1 MPTPFAPPTCNLVG
15 PFALLIQCLL
25 AFLAFLA
32 LLLKRQREPRRSRR
46 PLRIWMF
53 DVGKQAFGAG
63 VVHGVNLGVSILGV
77 GGFEEGAGGGGGGG
91 GGGEDDG
98 DPCVWYFFN
107 VAVDTTI
114 GVPILYVILTA
125 LTSFTVY
132 LGIHGTISG
141 QYSPPSTTSTTTKR
155 KSRWS
160 WWFKQTAL
168 YALSLLL
175 MKVLIFVVFAT
186 LPGLVEALEE
196 LGEVLLRWTRG
207 YPRVEEGFVLFVF
220 PLVMNVLQAWLID
233 NIVKSKDVEGDEDA
247 DSESESTL
255 VRPRRHGYRSYQSIR
270 VVEDN
275 DEDSSLDRPIKG
287 AKEDGDEDTDD
298 NVYDTA
304 AGQRKIKISAVRRG
318 SSGLRSEIPDGTIR
332 RGSLE
337 RL

>member
-1 MPTPFAPPTCNLVG
+1 MGCWV
-15 PFALLIQCLL
+15 C
-25 AFLAFLA
+25 
-32 LLLKRQREPRRSRR
+32 R
-46 PLRIWMF
+46 
-53 DVGKQAFGAG
+53 
-63 VVHGVNLGVSILGV
+63 
-77 GGFEEGAGGGGGGG
+77 
-91 GGGEDDG
+91 
-98 DPCVWYFFN
+98 YFFN

-220 PLVMNVLQAWLID
+220 PLVMNVLQAWL
-233 NIVKSKDVEGDEDA
+233 
-247 DSESESTL
+247 SEYSILPFFL
-255 VRPRRHGYRSYQSIR
+255 VILLFRGRGYAYG
-270 VVEDN
+270 
-275 DEDSSLDRPIKG
+275 G
-287 AKEDGDEDTDD
+287 AEM
-298 NVYDTA
+298 
-304 AGQRKIKISAVRRG
+304 RG
-318 SSGLRSEIPDGTIR
+318 
-332 RGSLE
+332 
-337 RL
+337 